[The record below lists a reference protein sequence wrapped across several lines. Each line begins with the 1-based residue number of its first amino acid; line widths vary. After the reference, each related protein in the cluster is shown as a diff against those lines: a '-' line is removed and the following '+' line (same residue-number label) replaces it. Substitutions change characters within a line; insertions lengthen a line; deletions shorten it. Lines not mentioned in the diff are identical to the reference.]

1 MKRIAAAILF
11 LAASG
16 AWAGVER
23 DTETPD
29 LVSIGHGAQV
39 LEGETVGD
47 MVVVGG
53 SATVRGTVEGDL
65 VVIGGAADLDGTVV
79 GDMVALGAA
88 RLGPKASV
96 GKDLVVLGGAL
107 DMDPG
112 AKVAKARTVISPGSI
127 GRPGGGAWEWAKS
140 GLLRARPIAPAL
152 WWSWVLAAAF
162 GLLYAL
168 VAAGAPA
175 PVEACAQALQGRPFT
190 ALLAGVLGL
199 TGLAPFAFLLVASV
213 IGIAA
218 LPLVFFAA
226 LAMIFAGK
234 AGVCVLIGRWSGGLL
249 KTAAFEK
256 TAAAAAAGA
265 ALLFLCCAVPIA
277 GLGVWAL
284 TTVLGFGAALLAGVD
299 SLQRERGALA
309 ESAPAAE
316 APADATAAQ
325 PPAGFW
331 LRLGAT
337 VIDGLAFLLIGGLTH
352 LLVLGLGGWALYQVG
367 MWAWK
372 GTTLGG
378 MAMGIRGVRV
388 DGRPM
393 DVPVALVRHLA
404 SWLSALPMFLGFFWA
419 GWDPEKRSWHDKIA
433 GTVVVLEPR
442 RRA

>member
-1 MKRIAAAILF
+1 
-11 LAASG
+11 
-16 AWAGVER
+16 
-23 DTETPD
+23 
-29 LVSIGHGAQV
+29 
-39 LEGETVGD
+39 
-47 MVVVGG
+47 
-53 SATVRGTVEGDL
+53 
-65 VVIGGAADLDGTVV
+65 
-79 GDMVALGAA
+79 
-88 RLGPKASV
+88 
-96 GKDLVVLGGAL
+96 
-107 DMDPG
+107 
-112 AKVAKARTVISPGSI
+112 
-127 GRPGGGAWEWAKS
+127 
-140 GLLRARPIAPAL
+140 
-152 WWSWVLAAAF
+152 
-162 GLLYAL
+162 
-168 VAAGAPA
+168 
-175 PVEACAQALQGRPFT
+175 
-190 ALLAGVLGL
+190 VLGL

-378 MAMGIRGVRV
+378 MRIFEA
-388 DGRPM
+388 
-393 DVPVALVRHLA
+393 
-404 SWLSALPMFLGFFWA
+404 
-419 GWDPEKRSWHDKIA
+419 WDPDGEAPPPGLERVPYYAPAVRLARALGARPAEHA
-433 GTVVVLEPR
+433 EGERVVLREGALGLEGGRDGHAQALGQAAQRVPGAR
-442 RRA
+442 